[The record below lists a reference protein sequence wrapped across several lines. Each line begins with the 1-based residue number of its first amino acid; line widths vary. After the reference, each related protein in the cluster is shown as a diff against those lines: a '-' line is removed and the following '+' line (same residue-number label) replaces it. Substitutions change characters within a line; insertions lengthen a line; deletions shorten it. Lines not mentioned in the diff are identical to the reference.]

1 MANLLKI
8 KQRINSV
15 ITTKKITKAMQ
26 LVATAKLGRT
36 KNSYNNII
44 NYYSSVKNVFNNL
57 LLHSDDIE
65 NIINKKH
72 KQEQQQYKTL
82 YIVIGSDLGLC
93 GSYNSFLVK
102 KVKEVI
108 DQNSLL
114 ITLGTKIINSLKKYE
129 DQIIHSFAKIGDEL
143 DYELA
148 QVISK
153 KIYETIQNIYVNKVN
168 IIYTEYIN
176 SISTETKIKQIYPI
190 VRDEVEQVS
199 NVDLSM
205 YEPSAHKILESSF
218 IIYFEA
224 SMYLAMANAK
234 LSEMSSRRTAM
245 ENATNNAQDLIEN
258 LELDYNRSRQA
269 KITEEIT
276 EIISGSNS

>member
-1 MANLLKI
+1 MADLLKI

-15 ITTKKITKAMQ
+15 TTTKKITKAMQ

-36 KNSYNNII
+36 KNSYDNII

-57 LLHSDDIE
+57 LLHSEDIE

-72 KQEQQQYKTL
+72 KQTNEIPKTL

-93 GSYNSFLVK
+93 GAYNAFLVK
-102 KVKEVI
+102 QVKEII
-108 DQNSLL
+108 DKDSLL

-143 DYELA
+143 DYALA

-153 KIYETIQNIYVNKVN
+153 KIYETIQNVYVDKVN

-190 VRDEVEQVS
+190 IADEIEQA
-199 NVDLSM
+199 NKIDLSI
-205 YEPSAHKILESSF
+205 YEPSARTILESSF

-224 SMYLAMANAK
+224 SMYLALANAK

-245 ENATNNAQDLIEN
+245 ENATNNAEELIGN